1 MDEVLLVDG
10 YNVINAWPELE
21 ELFKHEMGH
30 ARDKLAEYLAGYG
43 TYKKYQTTIVFDA
56 HQTEGLGRVEN
67 VFENMTVVYTAE
79 KETADSYIERSAYL
93 QVRQGRRVY
102 VVTNDWAE
110 QLLILGAGAFRIP
123 ARELVRDICKVRR
136 EIQQD
141 FTRHAMRSQRREIG
155 NRLNE
160 DVLKR
165 LDEMR
170 RKG

>member
-10 YNVINAWPELE
+10 YNVINAWPELA
-21 ELFKHEMGH
+21 ELLQSEIGH
-30 ARDKLAEYLAGYG
+30 ARDRLVEYLSGYG

-56 HQTEGLGRVEN
+56 HQTDGAGSVEAIVAN
-67 VFENMTVVYTAE
+67 LTVVYTAE
-79 KETADSYIERSAYL
+79 KETADSYIERLAYL

-123 ARELVRDICKVRR
+123 ARELVRDVCKVQR
-136 EIQQD
+136 EIREE
-141 FTRHAMRSQRREIG
+141 FTSHKARVQRREIG
-155 NRLNE
+155 SRLGE